1 MVTMPVGIS
10 GGGGGGGDDEDD
22 DSPRSNSFERRRS
35 CSNPFSPFSDGLP
48 RLSFSYHKLPPPQ
61 IKLSVVKLDGSTFDV
76 QVAGNVT
83 IRELKQAVEDVFT
96 QSPKEGGGAISWSHV
111 WGHFCLCY
119 EGQKLTN
126 DKDYVRSI
134 GIKDG
139 DQLQFIR
146 HLSINYNFIKA
157 KRDNDTY
164 KEQPLPSA
172 GSSFSEQ
179 EESGDA
185 YVDGESSDSDHD
197 DVDSNSD
204 RHEDSNDDQHG
215 EDSKYYNHERDEDF
229 IGHSEFKL
237 AHFLKGWLSYSTLW
251 FVGRTKSEN
260 RIRSSRFSGQFLKL
274 GSKMTLTRL

>member
-1 MVTMPVGIS
+1 MPVGIS
-10 GGGGGGGDDEDD
+10 GGDD
-22 DSPRSNSFERRRS
+22 DDDNPRSNSFERRIS
-35 CSNPFSPFSDGLP
+35 CSNPFSSFSDGLP

-76 QVAGNVT
+76 QVPGNATV
-83 IRELKQAVEDVFT
+83 RELKQSVEDVFA
-96 QSPKEGGGAISWSHV
+96 QSPKEGGGEISWSHV

-119 EGQKLTN
+119 EGQKLTT

-164 KEQPLPSA
+164 KEQPLPYA

-179 EESGDA
+179 ED
-185 YVDGESSDSDHD
+185 SDSDHD
-197 DVDSNSD
+197 GADSNSD
-204 RHEDSNDDQHG
+204 RHEEDSDDDQHD
-215 EDSKYYNHERDEDF
+215 EDNKYYNHEGDEGF

-260 RIRSSRFSGQFLKL
+260 RISSSRFSGQFLKL
-274 GSKMTLTRL
+274 GSKLTLTRL